1 MGLRIDREHFEDE
14 EYGEFATRLEECL
27 RALAE
32 LLERPG
38 FGVGPMTLGAE
49 LELGLVDAGGRPLP
63 QNRAVLRETV
73 DPRLTVELDR
83 FNLECNLRHSPL
95 RGRPFSALAAEMRDA
110 LGEVRRAARRREAEV
125 AMIGILP
132 TLRASDLQSE
142 AMTDT
147 PRYRALSAAL
157 QRQRHEPFLV
167 NIDGQDPL
175 EVTCDDV
182 TFEGANTSFQIHLRV
197 DPDRFA
203 DVYNGIQLA
212 TAPVLAVAG
221 NSPTFL
227 GHRLW
232 EETRVALFKQ
242 SIDTRGTSE
251 HGVRE
256 PRVSFGTGWVRE
268 TALELFAENVALHEP
283 LLPIL
288 SEERPAACLLRGT
301 LPRLEE
307 LRLHQGTVW
316 CWNRGIY
323 DPAEGGHL
331 RVEMRALPA
340 GPTVTDMVAN
350 VAFLV
355 GLGLGLARDARAWV
369 SQFRFGHAHH
379 AFYRAAQQGFD
390 AQLFWP
396 PEPGGVPVEVEAAEL
411 VPKLLPIA
419 QAGLDDAGVDP
430 EESAP
435 LLELIAERVERRRT
449 GARWQR
455 LLLND
460 LLLVHEREEALTR
473 MFERYREASERDDPV
488 SRWPDPNA

>member
-1 MGLRIDREHFEDE
+1 
-14 EYGEFATRLEECL
+14 
-27 RALAE
+27 
-32 LLERPG
+32 
-38 FGVGPMTLGAE
+38 
-49 LELGLVDAGGRPLP
+49 
-63 QNRAVLRETV
+63 
-73 DPRLTVELDR
+73 
-83 FNLECNLRHSPL
+83 
-95 RGRPFSALAAEMRDA
+95 MRDA
-110 LGEVRRAARRREAEV
+110 LDEVRRAAQSRGAEV

-142 AMTDT
+142 AMTDSA
-147 PRYRALSAAL
+147 RYRALSAAL
-157 QRQRHEPFLV
+157 QRQRHEPFLM

-175 EVTCDDV
+175 EVSCDDV

-197 DPDRFA
+197 DPGSFA

-212 TAPVLAVAG
+212 TAPALAAAG

-242 SIDTRGTSE
+242 AIDTRGASE
-251 HGVRE
+251 HGIRE

-268 TALELFAENVALHEP
+268 GALELFAENVALHEP
-283 LLPIL
+283 LLPVL
-288 SEERPAACLLRGT
+288 SDERPGDCLRRDA

-340 GPTVTDMVAN
+340 GPTVTDMTAN

-355 GLGLGLARDARAWV
+355 GLGLGLAPDAGAWI
-369 SQFRFGHAHH
+369 SRFRFGQAHH
-379 AFYRAAQQGFD
+379 AFYRAAQQGLD

-396 PEPGGVPVEVEAAEL
+396 PEPGAVPVEIGASEL
-411 VPKLLPIA
+411 VLRLIPVA
-419 QAGLDDAGVDP
+419 QAGLDAAWVETRD
-430 EESAP
+430 SAP
-435 LLELIAERVERRRT
+435 LLELVAERVERRRT

-455 LLLND
+455 LLLD
-460 LLLVHEREEALTR
+460 TLLEKHPREDALAE
-473 MFERYREASERDDPV
+473 MFARYRAASERDEPV
-488 SRWPDPNA
+488 SRWPDPEA